1 MPIVQ
6 KVDQIIVL
14 QEKMPKSK
22 DKDKDKDKDSTL
34 QMSMQ
39 KT

>member
-6 KVDQIIVL
+6 KVEQIIVL
-14 QEKMPKSK
+14 QEKMPK
-22 DKDKDKDKDSTL
+22 DKDKDKETL